1 MALLELRDSSG
12 RHRAAKRRLGTYR
25 HWVAAVALAAAVL
38 LAAPGALAAAQIR
51 IGLNGGRPTEWP
63 ILSSVL
69 ASQGLT
75 QEGWLAFASRVG
87 ENWLPNSDPVALDYP
102 GQLGIVSGPNALTA
116 DQSTA
121 AGQKLLHALILN
133 ELQNGQTEPIAVA
146 GLSEG
151 TLVIDAELAY
161 LATNPADAPNRDA
174 LTFYV
179 FGDML
184 RGLGQMYLRGITVP
198 FIGQTF
204 GPVPETKYDTVVV
217 NEQWDGWAN
226 PPDRPWNL
234 LADLN
239 AVMGAVYTVNG
250 SNDHSQTSLDSL
262 ADAIE
267 VSETVNSLGGKTTTY
282 LVPRQQLPLTRPLR
296 QLGIPDWAVD
306 ELDKLLM
313 PLINYG
319 YSNITPYLG
328 PRIENDQLVFTPPTP
343 PVTTPVVTTEENV
356 VTPEETDTA
365 ITGTASVNARK
376 SAAVAAAPVAADEAT
391 PALTDRP
398 PLQNPEV
405 DDAGAP
411 AAVDPEPAAVD
422 PIGSGATNQQ
432 DQPAADT
439 GTSVGSP
446 KDDPEPKAVHRPRPG
461 HVDGATDAAGTTDAD
476 GTNDAGK
483 PRHQRPDS
491 DADTDPR
498 RPKPITKPIP
508 KPIPKPVVAG
518 TDASGTD
525 SAGTTG
531 PDSSSGAASA
541 A

>member
-1 MALLELRDSSG
+1 MLELRDSSG

-38 LAAPGALAAAQIR
+38 LAAPGALAAAQTR

-133 ELQNGQTEPIAVA
+133 ELQKGQTEPIAVA

-184 RGLGQMYLRGITVP
+184 RGLGQMYLRGLTIP

-262 ADAIE
+262 ADAIK

-328 PRIENDQLVFTPPTP
+328 PRIENGQLVFTPPTP

-365 ITGTASVNARK
+365 ITGTVSVNARK
-376 SAAVAAAPVAADEAT
+376 SAAVAAAAPVAADQVTA
-391 PALTDRP
+391 AKADRP
-398 PLQNPEV
+398 RLQDPEV
-405 DDAGAP
+405 VDAGAP
-411 AAVDPEPAAVD
+411 AKVDPEPAAVD
-422 PIGSGATNQQ
+422 PDGSGATNQQ

-439 GTSVGSP
+439 GTSVGAP
-446 KDDPEPKAVHRPRPG
+446 KDDPEPAAVHRPRPG
-461 HVDGATDAAGTTDAD
+461 HVRGATDAD
-476 GTNDAGK
+476 GTTDSDGTTDAGK
-483 PRHQRPDS
+483 PRHHRPDS
-491 DADTDPR
+491 DADASPR
-498 RPKPITKPIP
+498 RPKPD
-508 KPIPKPVVAG
+508 VAG

-531 PDSSSGAASA
+531 PDSSSGAANA